1 QALGQVVSGGWR
13 QIALGKKLGVPQA
26 LGLTVREWV
35 ETRLGGYVRMSIE
48 ERKQAVLELAEEGHS
63 QREIGEVLGVSEATV
78 NRDLKP
84 VTSVTPRADHS
95 PVTSADANAL
105 EAGVTDVTPMPV
117 GQEHA
122 DAILADIDQ
131 QVAEQA
137 EAARDTELQLTLVES
152 DPAPDDVTLP
162 EQVNVAVVLPTP
174 RAQVNEGDE

>member
-1 QALGQVVSGGWR
+1 
-13 QIALGKKLGVPQA
+13 
-26 LGLTVREWV
+26 
-35 ETRLGGYVRMSIE
+35 
-48 ERKQAVLELAEEGHS
+48 
-63 QREIGEVLGVSEATV
+63 

-174 RAQVNEGDE
+174 RAQVNEGDEWYTPRWLFDALGIRFSIDVCAPLDRTFSSVPAERHFTIEDDGLAQPWEGTVWRNPPYSKPEP